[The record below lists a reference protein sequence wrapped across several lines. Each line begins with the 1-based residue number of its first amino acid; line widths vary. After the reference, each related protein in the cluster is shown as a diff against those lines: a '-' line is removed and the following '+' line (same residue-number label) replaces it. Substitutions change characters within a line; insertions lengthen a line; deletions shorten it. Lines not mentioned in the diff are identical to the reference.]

1 MKPGRRQG
9 GMLGDRGAWLLAGLF
24 ASLLVLPGW
33 NGLKRLDLLL
43 YDTIEPV
50 FRAAALAP
58 ASTVVAIDE
67 ASVDALG
74 RWPWNRSVHAELIDG
89 LTAVGV
95 SAIGMSILFPEPAPG
110 DAQLAA
116 AMKASGRVI
125 LALAPR
131 AADGGAKTGAIAE
144 LLPNPLLRASA
155 AGLGHVDV
163 ELDADGLVRRT
174 FARAGSPSPS
184 WDSLA
189 LATLKRAT
197 GNELRNGASLDAQQP
212 AWLHRVAYQPGW
224 VRADE
229 LLLPFPDAASR
240 PEQRSY
246 FTLLSQPERVHEL
259 AGRAVFVGATA
270 GGIDAGLATPSSPQ
284 GQLMA
289 AVEFHA
295 RAFEAL
301 RSGLVYRSADTGLVL
316 GFSLFFVA
324 LAALIQPRFGLR
336 GALVLGGLC
345 LLPPLASGA
354 ALHGL
359 RLWIP
364 PAGALGALLLGTL
377 LWLLHFL
384 ERTRGSLARA
394 RLDADATLRS
404 IADAVLTIDEDTRV
418 VLLNP
423 VAETFTGLD
432 LRAAKGRPVGE
443 LLRDFTD
450 QAPLV
455 VDTVLG
461 CLQHRQAIRLPEP
474 IPWQGPQGRPYALR
488 LTVTPVGAAGDGA
501 VLVLNDITE
510 TLAITARLQHEA
522 THDLL
527 TGLPNRALLM
537 DRLRQAQAHAQRRG
551 SLVALLFVDLDRF
564 KRINDSLGH
573 AVGDQVLQVV
583 AQRLTASVRS
593 GDTVARWGG
602 DEFIILMDNLHDRG
616 DVVAVADK
624 LLELLE
630 REVETEGATVLV
642 LSCSIGI
649 SVGPADSADA
659 DALLSMADKAMY
671 RGKLEGGSRYTFY
684 SPEMN
689 TWSRERL
696 GMEAALRHGLSNGE
710 FELFYQPQID
720 IKSGRLVGLESL
732 LRWHRPGNDVVRP
745 DVFIPAAEESGII
758 RNLGEWAIHEAARQ
772 VARWSAEGLDAVPL
786 AVNVSARQCSDMG
799 IVDTIRSALGDSGL
813 DPRMLKV
820 ELTESTAMGEGERVA
835 ELLRSIHGL
844 GVGVAVDD
852 FGTGYSSLS
861 LLKRFPISELKID
874 KSFVGDISDDSD
886 DAAIVR
892 GTIALAHGLG
902 MRVVAEGVETE
913 EQLRFLARYRCN
925 VAQGFLF
932 AQPLPA
938 GEICPWLRMPPA
950 HAMRAIRSAQ
960 GTH

>member
-1 MKPGRRQG
+1 
-9 GMLGDRGAWLLAGLF
+9 MLGDRAGWLAAGLV
-24 ASLLVLPGW
+24 ACLLVLPGW

-43 YDTIEPV
+43 YDTVEPI

-67 ASVDALG
+67 ATVAALG
-74 RWPWNRSVHAELIDG
+74 RWPWNRRVHAELIDR

-95 SAIGMSILFPEPAPG
+95 SAIGMSILFPESAPG
-110 DAQLAA
+110 DGELAA
-116 AMKASGRVI
+116 AMRASGRVI
-125 LALAPR
+125 LPLAPR
-131 AADGGAKTGAIAE
+131 AADAALDAGGISE
-144 LLPNPLLRASA
+144 LLPNSLLRASA
-155 AGLGHVDV
+155 AALGHVDV
-163 ELDADGLVRRT
+163 EVDADGLVRRT

-184 WDSLA
+184 WDALA

-197 GNELRNGASLDAQQP
+197 VDGAGNGVGISGQQQ
-212 AWLHRVAYQPGW
+212 AWLRRVAHQPGW
-224 VRADE
+224 VRAGE
-229 LLLPFPDAASR
+229 ILLPFPDR
-240 PEQRSY
+240 RNKPQQLSY
-246 FTLLSQPERVHEL
+246 FALLSQPESLHAL
-259 AGRAVFVGATA
+259 KGRAVFIGATA
-270 GGIDAGLATPSSPQ
+270 GGIDAGLATPDSPQ
-284 GQLMA
+284 GQPMA

-295 RAFEAL
+295 RAYEAL

-316 GFSLFFVA
+316 GFSLFFVG
-324 LAALIQPRFGLR
+324 LAALVQPRFGLR

-354 ALHGL
+354 ALHAL
-359 RLWIP
+359 RLWVP
-364 PAGALGALLLGTL
+364 PAGAVGALLLGGL
-377 LWLLHFL
+377 LWLLFFL
-384 ERTRGSLARA
+384 AHTRGSLTRA
-394 RLDADATLRS
+394 RQDADATLRS
-404 IADAVLTIDEDTRV
+404 IADAVFTMDEGTRV

-423 VAETFTGLD
+423 VAETFTGLG
-432 LRAAKGRPVGE
+432 LRRAKGRQIGE

-450 QAPLV
+450 QSPLV
-455 VDTVLG
+455 VETVLA
-461 CLQHRQAIRLPEP
+461 CLKHRHTIRLPEP
-474 IPWQGPQGRPYALR
+474 ISWQGPQGRHYALR
-488 LTVTPVGAAGDGA
+488 LTVTPVGGEGEGV

-510 TLAITARLQHEA
+510 TLAITARLKHEA

-527 TGLPNRALLM
+527 TGLPNRALLL
-537 DRLRQAQAHAQRRG
+537 DRLRQAQANAQRRG
-551 SLVALLFVDLDRF
+551 SLVAVLFVDLDRF

-573 AVGDQVLQVV
+573 NVGDQVLQVV
-583 AQRLTASVRS
+583 AARLTASVRS

-616 DVVAVADK
+616 DVVAVAEK

-630 REVETEGATVLV
+630 REVDTERDSGLV

-659 DALLSMADKAMY
+659 DTLLSMADKAMY

-689 TWSRERL
+689 TWSRDRL
-696 GMEAALRHGLSNGE
+696 SMEAALRQGLSNGE

-720 IKSGRLVGLESL
+720 IMSGRLVGLESL
-732 LRWHRPGNDVVRP
+732 LRWHRPGNGLVRP

-758 RNLGEWAIHEAARQ
+758 RSLGEWAIHEAARQ

-786 AVNVSARQCSDMG
+786 AVNVSARQCSNMS

-813 DPRMLKV
+813 APKMLKV

-835 ELLRSIHGL
+835 DLLRSIHSL

-874 KSFVGDISDDSD
+874 KSFVGDIAADSD

-902 MRVVAEGVETE
+902 MTVVAEGVETE
-913 EQLRFLARYRCN
+913 QQLRFLARYQCN

-938 GEICPWLRMPPA
+938 DEICHWLRMPPP
-950 HAMRAIRSAQ
+950 HAMRAINSARSA
-960 GTH
+960 H